1 MIRMICWT
9 LGMGAGAVA
18 ARITINEV
26 KRYQAVHGS
35 IVGNVKRKLG
45 FHAAK

>member
-1 MIRMICWT
+1 MLRMICWT

-18 ARITINEV
+18 GRITINEV
-26 KRYQAVHGS
+26 KRYQATHGS

-45 FHAAK
+45 LN